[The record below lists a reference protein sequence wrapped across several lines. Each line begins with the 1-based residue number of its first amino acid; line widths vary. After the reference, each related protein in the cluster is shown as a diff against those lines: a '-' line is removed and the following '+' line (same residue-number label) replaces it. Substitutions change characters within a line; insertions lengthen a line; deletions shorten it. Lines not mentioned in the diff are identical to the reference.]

1 MTESQLTTTQQMTSI
16 WELGGLKVR
25 ELVRLVWQQVN
36 DDNLV
41 NRASEL
47 AYNFL
52 LALFPFLLFLLVLFG
67 LLAARGPQLQQELF
81 SYIGRVL
88 PATAAQLVSKTLSE
102 IVNASGG
109 GKLTFGII
117 LALWSASSG
126 TSTMMS
132 LLTEAYHVRDSR
144 PWWKTKL
151 IALGL
156 TIAMSA
162 LTMAALVIVLF
173 GGPIANF
180 VGRHIGLGGITV
192 FIWKVAQWPAAL
204 FFVAFAFSLIYYFG
218 PDVKEQHW
226 YWITPGS
233 VVGVFL
239 WLACSFGFRAYLHF
253 SNSYTKTYGSLGA
266 VIILLLW
273 FYMTGLA
280 FLIGGHINAQ
290 IEHAAAERGHPE
302 AKLPGRKVA

>member
-1 MTESQLTTTQQMTSI
+1 MSTGEQLNTI
-16 WELGGLKVR
+16 WELGGLR
-25 ELVRLVWQQVN
+25 ARQLVKQVWQQVN
-36 DDNLV
+36 DDNLL

-67 LLAARGPQLQQELF
+67 LLAARGPMLQQELF
-81 SYIGRVL
+81 SYLGRVL
-88 PATAAQLVSKTLSE
+88 PATAAQLIAKTLGE
-102 IVNASGG
+102 VVNASGG

-151 IALGL
+151 IAIGL
-156 TIAMSA
+156 TIGMSA
-162 LTMAALVIVLF
+162 LTLLALVIVLF
-173 GGPIANF
+173 GGPIADF
-180 VGRHIGLGGITV
+180 VGRHIGLGTITV
-192 FIWKVAQWPAAL
+192 LLWKVAQWPAAF
-204 FFVAFAFSLIYYFG
+204 FFVSFAFSLIYYFG

-233 VVGVFL
+233 VVGVLL
-239 WLACSFGFRAYLHF
+239 WLVSSLGFRAYLHF
-253 SNSYTKTYGSLGA
+253 SNSYTKTYGSLGC
-266 VIILLLW
+266 
-273 FYMTGLA
+273 FGST
-280 FLIGGHINAQ
+280 
-290 IEHAAAERGHPE
+290 
-302 AKLPGRKVA
+302 